1 MKDFKTTPL
10 FNKIDQCDKP
20 IVVLQGGGD
29 AAKTVT
35 ALQWLAID
43 SIRNK
48 NTLTTVTDQTVA
60 SIRAGALHSF
70 QQYVLPDISKY
81 VVDWNETWRRYTF
94 WNKSRI
100 EFKSFQDESLAR
112 GSERQNLFMNEC
124 NGQTY
129 QSFWQ
134 LQRKTRRKII
144 LDYNPTSPFWVH
156 DKLIGWPVP
165 ERQFQGKVQ
174 LFIVDHRNNPY
185 LTQEEHERYELI
197 SDPELF
203 RVYARGKTGRIQ
215 GLIFGHFKKWG
226 SNQLPADPMRT
237 IWGIDYGY
245 TNDPT
250 ALLKIAVG
258 QKLVTPDNNIID
270 LNPRRRV
277 AKELCYEPGLSA
289 ETLRNIFILHGC
301 QPNDF
306 IFSEADPNMINQL
319 RQLGLPVIPAIKGAG
334 SVAAGLAKVREH
346 ECYYT
351 PDSTNFEKEI
361 GTYAWMKAQDIV
373 SGKEVTT
380 NVPIDAWNHCCD
392 AFRMADYT
400 DALRIARS

>member
-1 MKDFKTTPL
+1 VKTTQL
-10 FNKIDQCDKP
+10 FAKLEECTKP
-20 IVVLQGGGD
+20 IIVLQGGGD

-48 NTLTTVTDQTVA
+48 NTLTTVTDQTVPA
-60 SIRAGALHSF
+60 IKAGALNSF

-81 VVDWNETWRRYTF
+81 IIDYNETERRFRF
-94 WNKSRI
+94 WNKSRL

-124 NGQTY
+124 NAQTY
-129 QSFWQ
+129 KAFWQ
-134 LQRKTRRKII
+134 LQRKTRKRII

-156 DKLIGWPVP
+156 DKLIGFPVP
-165 ERQFQGKVQ
+165 ELQFKGKVQ
-174 LFIVDHRNNPY
+174 LYIVDHRSNPY
-185 LTQEEHERYELI
+185 LTQEEHDRYEMI

-203 RVYARGKTGRIQ
+203 RVYARGLTGRIQ
-215 GLIFGHFKKWG
+215 GLIFGHFRKWG
-226 SNQLPADPMRT
+226 SNELPTDAVRN

-250 ALLKIAVG
+250 ALVKIAVG
-258 QKLVTPDNNIID
+258 QKVVRDGMVLD

-289 ETLRNIFILHGC
+289 ESLRNIFMLHGL
-301 QPNDF
+301 QPNDV
-306 IFSEADPNMINQL
+306 IYSEADPNMINQL
-319 RQLGLPVIPAIKGAG
+319 RLLGLPVYPAIKGAG
-334 SVAAGLAKVREH
+334 SVAAGIGKVREH

-351 PDSTNFEKEI
+351 PDSVNFNKEI
-361 GTYAWMKAQDIV
+361 MTYSWMKAQDITT
-373 SGKEVTT
+373 GKEVMT
-380 NVPIDAWNHCCD
+380 NVPVDAWNHCCD

-400 DALRIARS
+400 DSFRNR